1 MKRETNELVSHPD
14 MGRRC
19 SRTFVWMCL
28 LISIV
33 IGAIPLRMSASDKGT
48 PDFTCDFYH
57 HTITAK
63 EPYIELKYAD
73 LYKQSKYS
81 NGIRGL
87 QFYFHTSQGYHAICW
102 MVWAHDCME
111 TEYNGLYGTARIMS
125 STNPDDNNLRYVTV
139 RLYPSA
145 TTMREGLDGV
155 RARGIWDVD
164 GDQLGKYQSSNSKF
178 ITDIG
183 LHTTYRDDNNN
194 IKAVGD
200 FPVWADQAVNV
211 EIPTIGMSSPQSGK
225 DLFYRSA
232 PGKITYGVS
241 GVSNSGISQCD
252 QSNGSSD
259 KMSYN
264 IGYAIG
270 TSSQLDYGNEL
281 KLEGN
286 TQGTKEV
293 QCPSNR
299 DKVIMNYRGFA
310 YGTIKVVNG
319 SHDDA
324 YPNSYKNTIVDNYLE
339 IPNGIQTYTVKG
351 CLYPVNLQ
359 CQTSMLGKHNILTWE
374 LPSDANDRLSSGN
387 WYVFRKSDKDTKA
400 TLIATLTTQTTQYED
415 DKAEYDTKYTY
426 TVSFGLTDWNISA
439 PVSDL
444 SEDTRAI
451 ISRSWNLK
459 ATAKGTA
466 KTIIVGCDYPECK
479 SGTTLKLLRSI
490 DGGSSYSDLTVFS
503 NIKTGGGS
511 VTYTDADVMNA
522 CASYKYKFT
531 ANVME
536 MDFTSDPVSANITDK
551 TQVTKVNVSKGFYDK
566 FVRITWDV
574 NQAGTDAVK
583 FIVQRKLL
591 NSDED
596 YTNIYTTQGTSSEYY
611 YDDNT
616 AAIGQYYQYNVKCYS
631 MCGGQ
636 YSFQNDIADNGFCQ
650 STGTLSGRI
659 TYGTGVAVGG
669 ARVDITRGS
678 DNSISKAQFYSMKLA
693 TQGAGLFWNADTTK
707 LAKLFEKYAPF
718 SIQMY
723 VQPEAN
729 ITMTSSSTV
738 ASQPMLFEA
747 YDAFG
752 LFLKPSTSNMYTV
765 YMRLPQLS
773 GTAGPVPYRDV
784 NSNIDIAANEFSHL
798 TLSADEKGTWIL
810 RKTDADGKIKSF
822 AVNGCDPVK
831 LSRTNS
837 VLAFGSSAL
846 KDSAYTFKGYIDE
859 IRVWSKALTD
869 AEVQSN
875 YNHTLSGTESGLK
888 LYWPLDEGIDKQ
900 TVAYDYSKT
909 GGVANGNAGTII
921 YATTDNSHI
930 PTSKQLSLSGI
941 TDEQGNY
948 VIRGVPFAGDGT
960 NYIITPSLGAHEFSP
975 AYLTR
980 LVSNN
985 SISFSAVDFS
995 DISSFKVRGVV
1006 YYKNTLYPVAGATF
1020 KVDGNTCAINGKPCQ
1035 TADDGTYTISVPIGR
1050 HYIQIEKTGHVFCD
1064 NGRYP
1069 ADPDNGGATQI
1080 FNDSIQNLTF
1090 SDSTLVTVAG
1100 RIVGGNVE
1108 NDKPLG
1114 FGQSVNNIGKA
1125 QIILTAGSYSM
1136 NVYKKVNG
1144 ATYSYEYNPSDDK
1157 VASPTTNINS
1167 SSYRKGGNIEDTKHI
1182 CITTDPAT
1190 GEFAALLPPVQ
1201 YKVESIKVPT
1211 NNNINFDVSTLSM
1224 LDASSARTLY
1234 TDSITDSKGKVEK
1247 FTYRAKLKKPYY
1259 STPVLMVEDTT
1270 NNVGAYGDE
1279 SYAVYDV
1286 KTKKSTDVP
1295 IYTVDGNGKL
1305 TYNYTYPVFVEC
1317 SKYKFKIK
1325 GYEEYSNYD
1334 ADASKPVVTKSPLA
1348 KLSVT
1353 INNEMSSDQG
1363 VYVEEGTV
1371 NGKKVE
1377 PGNLTDTT
1385 SCTIELDSLGETTY
1399 VWKAGLPN
1407 IIDPYTREIN
1417 IYYNYN
1423 GKTYGWSQNGK
1434 FKGIV
1439 FGNLPSGTNFVTAG
1453 PDRLLMV
1460 LRDPPGTASYSY
1472 WEAGS
1477 SRSWTADDT
1486 NSEIVNAGEETES
1499 KLGVDASTISG
1510 TPGFG
1515 IINELKEN
1523 YNLKVGLELHYEHAY
1538 NHAITHTLTASKRI
1552 QTSPEVDFVGAPGD
1566 VFIGNS
1572 TNQTFGVAR
1581 TVSLKKNA
1589 TTNQYELGRDD
1600 GVSVYESFK
1609 TDFAYTQN
1617 YIQNTLIPNL
1627 QTIRNSY
1634 LTKVSQTEYMG
1645 SYANSSDSLIYITT
1659 LDPSDSRFGSANE
1672 DADIWKNQAILNDSL
1687 LSCPS
1692 YRIIK
1697 PKTAKNLVD
1706 KVEYYNSQIAN
1717 WTNVLKQ
1724 NEESKLTATN
1734 IKNYSFDAGAGLD
1747 ISNESDTTE
1756 TSTHTSTF
1764 HTMVTGSMATGTVI
1778 SGTGVIF
1785 STSLSY
1791 TQEGAY
1797 ARTHETGATNKMG
1810 FALAETGDDD
1820 AISVDVGDDPHGY
1833 GPVFRLKGGQTCCPY
1848 EGETKTQYYNK
1859 GSIIDVATMQIEKP
1873 TFVQKQ
1879 YVATDVPTGKKATF
1893 YLKLANLSETH
1904 ENVWFDLKPLD
1915 SSNPN
1920 GALLTLATGPL
1931 GNGHTVLVNAEDTL
1945 KLMVQLAQSN
1955 TDVLNYEKIGLV
1967 LASQCQND
1975 PTGVNPVIAD
1985 TCYLTAHFVPTSS
1998 DVSLNIENAE
2008 MNMFTGDTLQLSIRD
2023 YDAAYKNLQAV
2034 RLQYKGIGDTDWN
2047 LAKEY
2052 VIDSLKLTTN
2062 NEMLPSGGI
2071 ITIRYPM
2078 HNTSLFPDGTYQF
2091 RAITACNYGTG
2102 EIIKSSDI
2110 ITVVKDM
2117 VRPKQYGKA
2126 TPADG
2131 ILTSNDDI
2139 SLTFNED
2146 INGSKLDKASFI
2158 ITGKLNGSQV
2168 DHNVALKMEGTE
2180 KAAYTESP
2188 FMLSGKSFSASTWFT
2203 YNGAGTLFH
2212 HGYGTDKF
2220 KVGTDGTGH
2229 LVVEI
2234 GNNTYTSTNTIPA
2247 DEWTFLAFAYNHAS
2261 SGCTFSANAY
2271 TGSTSIT
2278 LFNEIPV
2285 ADYDGTGN
2293 IAVGENLHGAIQ
2305 ELALYDRV
2313 RTMAEALAEKSIT
2326 KIPSEENL
2334 IGYWKFD
2341 EGKGTKATDYARSR
2355 NMILP
2360 VANWYLNNANK
2371 AFTLSG
2377 TNYLALPIGSCSA
2390 LPTDDY
2396 LYEMWFSGDKQSADA
2411 TLFSVGDGRIAMKFN
2426 PSGNLQLITDSVATT
2441 LGSTNYLDK
2450 AWHHVALNVQRSGY
2464 ATTYIDGVQINQM
2477 SASALPTFEG
2487 SEMYLGASRYT
2498 NAGSYAYRDFFK
2510 GYVDEVRFWKADF
2523 TADVIRDNRTQ
2534 RVDSTAS
2541 GLVAY
2546 YPFETTTVNTTTSQ
2560 VVAQGSI
2567 EDASKHTNLPV
2578 KTARTNETAVYSDNA
2593 PALKPAAIETNVNY
2607 SYVASDRGIVITLNE
2622 LPAKIEGCTV
2632 KFTVRNVYD
2641 THNNISEPVIWSA
2654 YVNQNLLKWNESG
2667 ISLTQKNLESTKF
2680 SAVFTNKSSKAEK
2693 WSLSGLPTWLS
2704 PDIESGT
2711 LQPLASETVNFTVA
2725 PSTPIGNYE
2734 ETIYLSG
2741 NNAINEPY
2749 TVKLYV
2755 KGDEP
2760 SWSVNPSQYE
2770 NSMNLI
2776 GHLKINGIASE
2787 DANDKVAA
2795 FVNGKCVGVA
2805 SPVYYNRYDSYFIIM
2820 DIYGNASEAGQS
2832 VTFKVWDAS
2841 TGMIY
2846 PSVSTSSA
2854 ITFSANSI
2862 IGNMSKPLDINV
2874 ENKVEQNISFTN
2886 GWNWLSFCAKASDMH
2901 TSSVMGD
2908 IKSDV
2913 SIIKS
2918 KTSFE
2923 QPSDT
2928 RWIGTLDTMRIGEMY
2943 KLKAKAA
2950 TTLTLRGEPVIASK
2964 NPIAIKAGWNWIGC
2978 STSYTMT
2985 VADAFAG
2992 LSLVTGDEVK
3002 GQTGFALYQDGQ
3014 WIGSLKTIVPGKGYM
3029 FCSASNQDR
3038 TFCYPSSASV
3048 SSAGAKKYMKYN
3060 MNVFTPI
3067 DEGKYPDNMTIIARI
3082 ERDGTPLPNAEVDVF
3097 SNSECRTVEVSDSA
3111 GYAFLTVPGEGKG
3124 APLSFKICFE
3134 GKVIDASQTLV
3145 YTDDSICG
3153 DFNNPFVI
3161 DILSTGVGNVTN
3173 NGNVKVYPQLVKTNV
3188 FVDATVPIRR
3198 ITIID
3203 NAGRVIRSIVE
3214 GFERHNVIPMNSYNR
3229 GLYFIK
3235 VETEGCGTIVK
3246 RIIK

>member
-1 MKRETNELVSHPD
+1 MKRETNELVSHSYI
-14 MGRRC
+14 GRRH
-19 SRTFVWMCL
+19 SRAFVWMCL
-28 LISIV
+28 LIAIV
-33 IGAIPLRMSASDKGT
+33 VGAIPLRMSADT

-73 LYKQSKYS
+73 LYKQKEKS
-81 NGIRGL
+81 NGVRGL

-102 MVWAHDCME
+102 IVWAHDCME

-125 STNPDDNNLRYVTV
+125 STNPDNDHLRYVTV

-145 TTMREGLDGV
+145 TTMREGIDGV
-155 RARGIWDVD
+155 RAYGIWDVD
-164 GDQLGKYQSSNSKF
+164 GDQLGKYQSSNGTFK
-178 ITDIG
+178 TDVG
-183 LHTTYRDDNNN
+183 LHYTVRDDNNN
-194 IKAVGD
+194 IKAYGD
-200 FPVWADQAVNV
+200 YPVWADQAVNV
-211 EIPTIGMSSPQSGK
+211 DIPTIGMNSPQAGK
-225 DLFYRSA
+225 DLFYRSE

-241 GVSNSGISQCD
+241 GVSNSGIPQCD
-252 QSNGSSD
+252 QADGSSN
-259 KMSYN
+259 KMGYE

-270 TSSQLDYGNEL
+270 TSSPLNYDNEL

-286 TQGTKEV
+286 MQGTKVV
-293 QCPSNR
+293 QCPSNK

-310 YGTIKVVNG
+310 YGTIDVVNG
-319 SHDDA
+319 SYDDA
-324 YPNSYKNTIVDNYLE
+324 YTNSYKNTIVKNYLE
-339 IPNGIQTYTVKG
+339 ILNGIQTYTVKG
-351 CLYPVNLQ
+351 CLYPASLK
-359 CQTSMLGKHNILTWE
+359 CQTDMLKKYNLLTWT
-374 LPSDANDRLSSGN
+374 LPLDANERLSSGS
-387 WYVFRKSDKDTKA
+387 WYVFRKSDKDPTEV
-400 TLIATLTTQTTQYED
+400 LIATLSSQTTQYED
-415 DKAEYDTKYTY
+415 DKAVYDTKYTY
-426 TVSFGLTDWNISA
+426 TVCFGLTDWNISS

-444 SEDTRAI
+444 SRSIQAK
-451 ISRSWNLK
+451 ISRSWNLT

-466 KTIIVGCDYPECK
+466 QTIIVECNYPDCN
-479 SGTTLKLLRSI
+479 SGTDLKLLRST
-490 DGGSSYSDLTVFS
+490 DGGSSYSILTTFPS
-503 NIKTGGGS
+503 INTTGGS
-511 VTYTDADVMNA
+511 VKYTDADVIND

-531 ANVME
+531 AKVMD
-536 MDFTSDPVSANITDK
+536 MDFTSEPVSANITDK
-551 TQVTKVNVSKGFYDK
+551 TQVTKVDVSKGFYDK

-574 NQAGTDAVK
+574 HQAGTDAVK

-596 YTNIYTTQGTSSEYY
+596 YTNIYITQGSSSEYY

-631 MCGGQ
+631 KCAGQ
-636 YSFQNDIADNGFCQ
+636 YTFQNDIADNGFCQ

-659 TYGTGVAVGG
+659 TYGTGVAVSG
-669 ARVDITRGS
+669 ARIDLTRGS
-678 DNSISKAQFYSMKLA
+678 DNSIDKAQFYSMKFA
-693 TQGAGLFWNADTTK
+693 AQNAGLFWNADTTK
-707 LAKLFEKYAPF
+707 LVKLFEKYAPF

-729 ITMTSSSTV
+729 ITRTSTSNV

-747 YDAFG
+747 YNAFG
-752 LFLKPSTSNMYTV
+752 LFLKPDSSKMYTV
-765 YMRLPQLS
+765 YMRLPHLS

-784 NSNIDIAANEFSHL
+784 SSNIDIAANEFSHL
-798 TLSADEKGTWIL
+798 TLSADEQGTWTL

-822 AVNGCDPVK
+822 SVKGCEPVIM
-831 LSRTNS
+831 SRAHS
-837 VLAFGSSAL
+837 VVAFGSSVMN
-846 KDSAYTFKGYIDE
+846 DSAYTFKGYIDE

-869 AEVQSN
+869 AEVLSN

-888 LYWPLDEGIDKQ
+888 LYWPLDEGIERQ
-900 TVAYDYSKT
+900 SVAYDYSKT
-909 GGVANGNAGTII
+909 GGIANGNVGTII
-921 YATTDNSHI
+921 YAVADSSHI
-930 PTSKQLSLSGI
+930 PTNRQLGLFGI
-941 TDEQGNY
+941 TDNQGNY

-960 NYIITPSLGAHEFSP
+960 NYIITPSLGKHEFSP
-975 AYLTR
+975 ANLTR

-995 DISSFKVRGVV
+995 DISSFKVKGVV

-1020 KVDGNTCAINGKPCQ
+1020 SVDGTTCAVNGKPCQ

-1050 HYIQIEKTGHVFCD
+1050 HYIQIEKSGHVFCD

-1069 ADPDNGGATQI
+1069 ADPDNGGKTLL
-1080 FNDSIQNLTF
+1080 FTDSISNLTF

-1100 RIVGGNVE
+1100 RIVGGNIE

-1114 FGQSVNNIGKA
+1114 FKQSVNNIGKA
-1125 QIILTAGSYSM
+1125 QIILTAGTYSM
-1136 NVYKKVNG
+1136 NVYKKTNG
-1144 ATYSYEYNPSDDK
+1144 ATYSYEYNSSNDS

-1167 SSYRKGGNIEDTKHI
+1167 SSYRKGGNIEDTKLI

-1201 YKVESIKVPT
+1201 YDVKSINVLSNK
-1211 NNNINFDVSTLSM
+1211 NISFDTSTLPI
-1224 LDASSARTLY
+1224 LDASSTRTVY
-1234 TDSITDSKGKVEK
+1234 TDSITDSEGKVEK
-1247 FTYRAKLKKPYY
+1247 FTYSAKLKKPYY
-1259 STPVLMVEDTT
+1259 STPILTVKDTT
-1270 NNVGAYGDE
+1270 NNVGAYGIE
-1279 SYAVYDV
+1279 SYSVCDV
-1286 KTKKSTDVP
+1286 KTKTSTDVP
-1295 IYTVDGNGKL
+1295 IYTVDSNDKL
-1305 TYNYTYPVFVEC
+1305 TYNYKYPVFVEC

-1334 ADASKPVVTKSPLA
+1334 ADASKPVVTRSPLS

-1363 VYVEEGTV
+1363 VYVEEGVV

-1377 PGNLTDTT
+1377 PGNLIDTT

-1399 VWKAGLPN
+1399 VWTAGLPN
-1407 IIDPYTREIN
+1407 IIDPFTRGIN
-1417 IYYNYN
+1417 IYYDYN
-1423 GKTYGWSQNGK
+1423 GRTYEWSQNGK
-1434 FKGIV
+1434 FKGII

-1486 NSEIVNAGEETES
+1486 NSEITTAGEETES
-1499 KLGVDASTISG
+1499 KLGVSTATIKG
-1510 TPGFG
+1510 TPAFG
-1515 IINELKEN
+1515 IITELKET
-1523 YNLKVGLELHYEHAY
+1523 YNLKVGLELNYEHSY
-1538 NHAITHTLTASKRI
+1538 NHVTTHTLTASKRI

-1566 VFIGNS
+1566 LFIGNS

-1581 TVSLKKNA
+1581 TVSLKKN
-1589 TTNQYELGRDD
+1589 TITKQYELGRDD
-1600 GVSVYESFK
+1600 GVSVNESFN

-1634 LTKVSQTEYMG
+1634 LTQVTQAEYMG
-1645 SYANSSDSLIYITT
+1645 SYTNNSDSLIYITT
-1659 LDPSDSRFGSANE
+1659 LDPSDSRFGSSNE
-1672 DADIWKNQAILNDSL
+1672 DAEIWKNLAILNDTL
-1687 LSCPS
+1687 YSCPS
-1692 YRIIK
+1692 YRVIK
-1697 PKTAKNLVD
+1697 PKNAKNLVD
-1706 KVEYYNSQIAN
+1706 RVEYYNSQIVN
-1717 WTNVLKQ
+1717 WTNVLMQ
-1724 NEESKLTATN
+1724 NEESKLNATN

-1764 HTMVTGSMATGTVI
+1764 HTMVTGSLATGVVI
-1778 SGTGVIF
+1778 AGTGVIF
-1785 STSLSY
+1785 NTSLSY

-1797 ARTHETGATNKMG
+1797 ARTHEVGATNKIG

-1820 AISVDVGDDPHGY
+1820 ALSVDVGDDPHGY
-1833 GPVFRLKGGQTCCPY
+1833 GPVFRLRGGQTCCPY
-1848 EGETKTQYYNK
+1848 EGETKTQYYKK
-1859 GSIIDVATMQIEKP
+1859 GSVIDVGTMQIEKP

-1955 TDVLNYEKIGLV
+1955 TDVLNYEKIGIV

-1998 DVSLNIENAE
+1998 DVSLNIENTE

-2023 YDAAYKNLQAV
+2023 YDAAYKNLKAV
-2034 RLQYKGIGDTDWN
+2034 RLQYKGTGDTNWN

-2078 HNTSLFPDGTYQF
+2078 HDASLFPDGTYQF
-2091 RAITACNYGTG
+2091 RAITACNYGTD
-2102 EIIKSSDI
+2102 EITKSSDI

-2117 VRPKQYGKA
+2117 IRPKQYGKES
-2126 TPADG
+2126 PADG

-2139 SLTFNED
+2139 SVTFNED
-2146 INGSKLDKASFI
+2146 INSSKLDKASFI
-2158 ITGKLNGSQV
+2158 ITGKLNGSQL

-2203 YNGAGTLFH
+2203 YNGAGTLFR
-2212 HGYGTDKF
+2212 HGYGTNKF
-2220 KVGTDGTGH
+2220 KVGTNDTGH

-2234 GNNTYTSTNTIPA
+2234 GNSTYTSTNTVPA

-2261 SGCTFSANAY
+2261 SGCTFSASAY
-2271 TGSTSIT
+2271 AGSTSIT
-2278 LFNEIPV
+2278 LFNETPV
-2285 ADYDGTGN
+2285 AEYNGTGN

-2305 ELALYDRV
+2305 ELALYDRA

-2326 KIPSEENL
+2326 KTPSEENL

-2341 EGKGTKATDYARSR
+2341 EGEGKKATDYARSR

-2377 TNYLALPIGSCSA
+2377 TNYLTLPIGSCSA

-2411 TLFSVGDGRIAMKFN
+2411 TLFSVGDGRIAMNFDA
-2426 PSGNLQLITDSVATT
+2426 SGHLQLVTDSVTT
-2441 LGSTNYLDK
+2441 ALGSTNYLDK

-2464 ATTYIDGVQINQM
+2464 ATTYIDGVQISQM

-2487 SEMYLGASRYT
+2487 SEMYLGAIRYT
-2498 NAGSYAYRDFFK
+2498 NAIGNYAYRNFFK

-2523 TADVIRDNRTQ
+2523 TANVIRDNRTQ

-2546 YPFETTTVNTTTSQ
+2546 YPFETTTVDTKNSQ

-2567 EDASKHTNLPV
+2567 EDASKHTNLPA
-2578 KTARTNETAVYSDNA
+2578 KKARTNEAVVYSDNA
-2593 PALKPAAIETNVNY
+2593 PALKPAAIETNVDY

-2622 LPAKIEGCTV
+2622 SPAKIEDCTV
-2632 KFTVRNVYD
+2632 KFIVRNVYD

-2667 ISLTQKNLESTKF
+2667 ISLTQKNLESTTF

-2711 LQPLASETVNFTVA
+2711 LQPLTSETINFTVA

-2734 ETIYLSG
+2734 ETIYLTG

-2760 SWSVNPSQYE
+2760 TWSVDPSQFE
-2770 NSMNLI
+2770 NSMNVI
-2776 GHLKINGIASE
+2776 GHLKVNGIASE
-2787 DANDKVAA
+2787 DVNDKVAA

-2805 SPVYYNRYDSYFIIM
+2805 SPIYYSRYDSYFIIM
-2820 DIYGNASEAGQS
+2820 DVYGNASDAGKA

-2841 TGMIY
+2841 TGTIY
-2846 PSVSTSSA
+2846 PTVSTSSDV
-2854 ITFSANSI
+2854 TFIANNI
-2862 IGNMSKPLDINV
+2862 LGNMATPLDINA
-2874 ENKVEQNISFTN
+2874 ENKVEQDISLTN
-2886 GWNWLSFCAKASDMH
+2886 GWNWMSLYAKASDMS
-2901 TSSVMGD
+2901 TSSVLSG
-2908 IKSDV
+2908 IKNNV
-2913 SIIKS
+2913 SIIKG

-2923 QPSDT
+2923 QPSGT
-2928 RWIGTLDTMRIGEMY
+2928 RWMGTLETMSIGEMY
-2943 KLKAKAA
+2943 KLKTKAA
-2950 TTLTLRGEPVIASK
+2950 TTLSLTGEPAIASK
-2964 NPIAIKAGWNWIGC
+2964 NPITVKPGWNWIGC
-2978 STSYTMT
+2978 NTAYTMT
-2985 VADAFAG
+2985 VTDAFAG
-2992 LSLVTGDEVK
+2992 LSPVTGDEVK
-3002 GQTGFALYQDGQ
+3002 GQTGFALYQDYE

-3029 FCSASNQDR
+3029 LYSNSSQNR
-3038 TFCYPSSASV
+3038 TFCYPSAPSV
-3048 SSAGAKKYMKYN
+3048 SVAGVMKYAARYLN
-3060 MNVFTPI
+3060 AFNPI
-3067 DEGKYPDNMTIIARI
+3067 DEGKYPGNMTIVARI
-3082 ERDGTPLPNAEVDVF
+3082 ESDGTPLPNTEVGVF
-3097 SNSECRTVEVSDSA
+3097 SNDECRTAEVSDSD
-3111 GYAFLTVPGEGKG
+3111 GYAFLTVPGEGTG
-3124 APLSFKICFE
+3124 APLSFKIYTD
-3134 GKVIDASQTLV
+3134 GKIIDASQTLV

-3153 DFNNPFVI
+3153 DPENPFIVNILVTGI
-3161 DILSTGVGNVTN
+3161 DNAMNSGNVN
-3173 NGNVKVYPQLVKTNV
+3173 VYPQIVKTKV
-3188 FVDATVPIRR
+3188 FVDAAVPLKR

-3203 NAGRVIRSIVE
+3203 NAGRVLRSIVE
-3214 GFERHNVIPMNSYNR
+3214 GFERHNVISMNAYNR

-3235 VETEGCGTIVK
+3235 VETEGHGTFVK